1 MSPTRVC
8 IKLTEALASLTTLA
22 EVGIVRLTIHQA
34 KSLDKSKSLSGDIN
48 PMAKLFLN
56 GDTRNAVFATK
67 PFKHTNA
74 PVWEAAHE
82 FLCADKHNSVIA
94 IKVIDDR
101 DFLKDPS
108 AVFYCHKQ

>member
-8 IKLTEALASLTTLA
+8 IKLTKALASLTTLA

-56 GDTRNAVFATK
+56 GDTRNAVFATHRLRRGRRLR
-67 PFKHTNA
+67 PHSGCGA
-74 PVWEAAHE
+74 R
-82 FLCADKHNSVIA
+82 SV
-94 IKVIDDR
+94 R
-101 DFLKDPS
+101 
-108 AVFYCHKQ
+108 